1 MLPALELALL
11 ARRLLM
17 GCRSLSTAAF
27 LTLEEEEEWLRRR
40 K

>member
-1 MLPALELALL
+1 MLLALELARL

-27 LTLEEEEEWLRRR
+27 LTLEEEEEWRRR